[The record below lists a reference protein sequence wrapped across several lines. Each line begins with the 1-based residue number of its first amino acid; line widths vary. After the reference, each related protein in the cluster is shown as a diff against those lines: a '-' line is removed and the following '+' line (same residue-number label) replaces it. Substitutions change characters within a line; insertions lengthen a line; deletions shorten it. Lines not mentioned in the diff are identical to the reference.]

1 MIGILDCNNFFVSC
15 ERLFRPDLSRR
26 PVAVL
31 SSNDGCIVARS
42 QEIKDLGIPMGVPYF
57 QVKDIC
63 TKASAVL
70 FSSNFTLYRDVSARV
85 MTALKDEV
93 GECEVYSIDEAFFTL
108 PENITEA
115 ELLAL
120 RHRIIQVT
128 GIPVSIGAG
137 ASKTIAK
144 QANKVAKKGIGVAIM
159 TPERWQEHQE
169 EVACSE
175 VWGIGRRLSERLRAL
190 KVVTVAELLA
200 LPKSVIEKEFGIGGV
215 RIVDELRGQAVYQ
228 VTPTNLEPK
237 QSITSSR
244 SFAKV
249 VTDQFL
255 LESAIAFHIA
265 RVGEKLRQEGLVA
278 ARMVVLIRP
287 SRFSDW
293 AGTPG
298 VKEIIF
304 SEPTAS
310 TSLMTKQAL
319 KAVQE
324 LYQVDV
330 PYKKAGVIL
339 SGLLPEVYASSS
351 LFSTKETERDRTLD
365 TLSDTLNQKF
375 GHSFIRLAAELP
387 SGAQSSAL
395 LRSPQYTTSWSDI
408 PRVQAK

>member
-15 ERLFRPDLSRR
+15 ERLFRPDLAQR

-63 TKASAVL
+63 TQAGAVL

-85 MTALKDEV
+85 MTALKNEV
-93 GECEVYSIDEAFFTL
+93 EECEVYSIDEAFFVL
-108 PENITEA
+108 PETITEA

-120 RHRIIQVT
+120 RQRIIQVT

-144 QANKVAKKGIGVAIM
+144 QANKVAKKGNGVAIM
-159 TPERWQEHQE
+159 NPERWQEHQS

-190 KVVTVAELLA
+190 KVGTVAELLA

-215 RIVDELRGQAVYQ
+215 RIVDELRGQAVYR
-228 VTPTNLEPK
+228 VAPTNLEPK

-249 VTDQFL
+249 VTSQFL
-255 LESAIAFHIA
+255 LESAIAYHVA
-265 RVGEKLRQEGLVA
+265 RVGEKLRQDGLVA
-278 ARMVVLIRP
+278 TRMVVLIRP

-293 AGTPG
+293 AGRSG
-298 VKEIIF
+298 AQEIIF
-304 SEPTAS
+304 SEPTSS
-310 TSLMTKQAL
+310 TSLMTKEAL
-319 KAVQE
+319 KAVAQ
-324 LYQVDV
+324 LYRTEV

-339 SGLLPEVYASSS
+339 SGLVPKAYASYS
-351 LFSTKETERDRTLD
+351 LFTTKDTERDHTLD
-365 TLSDTLNQKF
+365 SLSDTLNEKY
-375 GHSFIRLAAELP
+375 GHSFVRLAAELP

-408 PRVQAK
+408 PSVQAK